1 MTRPELDR
9 CLAVLDHCLVTFEPD
24 RVTYYSVGRR
34 YPRTD
39 PAEPPWT
46 AGFLPGQ
53 YLLAWRLT
61 GRDEFLAA
69 ARRIER
75 SLAGL
80 LRRRPERFDH
90 DLGFQFFLTSAWL
103 ASLAGDGKA
112 GADALLAARVLA
124 SRFVPA
130 GGYLQAHGP
139 AGAAA
144 AGGRFIVDCLMNLPL
159 LYWAAAASGDERLR
173 DVARRHAETTMRLLL
188 RPDGSVAQAYDVA
201 ADGTPLGEATLQGV
215 SPSSRWTRGQAWA
228 IYGFALA
235 YRALA
240 DERFLAA
247 SRAAADGFLAPLG
260 DEAVAPFD
268 FDADPAGPDGRV
280 ADASA
285 SAIAASGLAVLSK
298 TLDAAGET
306 GPAASRYAAESDR
319 LLDGVL
325 AAAATDPAAGDEGLI
340 AASCYHYP
348 RRLGIDECTA
358 WGDYFTFESL
368 ARRAGVAGP
377 YEALH
382 GR

>member
-1 MTRPELDR
+1 MARPELDR
-9 CLAVLDHCLVTFEPD
+9 CLAVLDRCLATFEPG
-24 RVTYYSVGRR
+24 RVTCYSVGRR
-34 YPRTD
+34 YPPTD

-61 GRDEFLAA
+61 GRADFLAA

-103 ASLAGDGKA
+103 ADLADDDEA
-112 GADALLAARVLA
+112 RADALLAARVLA

-139 AGAAA
+139 VGAPA

-159 LYWAAAASGDERLR
+159 LYWAAATTGDEGFR

-188 RPDGSVAQAYDVA
+188 RPDGSVAQAYDLA

-228 IYGFALA
+228 VYGFALA
-235 YRALA
+235 SRALA

-247 SRAAADGFLAPLG
+247 SCAAADGFLGPLG
-260 DEAVAPFD
+260 DETVAPFD
-268 FDADPAGPDGRV
+268 FDADPAGPDGAV

-285 SAIAASGLAVLSK
+285 SVIAASGLAVLAA
-298 TLDAAGET
+298 TLRAAGGFADE
-306 GPAASRYAAESDR
+306 ASRYAAKSDR

-325 AAAATDPAAGDEGLI
+325 ATAATDPAAGDEGLI

-348 RRLGIDECTA
+348 RRLGIAECTA

-368 ARRAGVAGP
+368 ARRAGVTGP

-382 GR
+382 GH